1 MNKLIFVA
9 GLALALSFSAQA
21 ADTKPTEKKPAVTKP
36 AEKKP
41 ADKKPADK
49 KPADKKPVEKKPAAK
64 GPEHV
69 HCDIKKDPKCKDVV
83 KKPLTKEEREAKKKA
98 KEAASATK

>member
-36 AEKKP
+36 A
-41 ADKKPADK
+41 DKKPADK
-49 KPADKKPVEKKPAAK
+49 KPADKKPIEKKPAAK

-98 KEAASATK
+98 KEAASAPK

>member
-1 MNKLIFVA
+1 MNKLLFVA

-36 AEKKP
+36 AVTKP
-41 ADKKPADK
+41 A
-49 KPADKKPVEKKPAAK
+49 EKKPAAK

-69 HCDIKKDPKCKDVV
+69 KCDIKKDPKCKDVV

-98 KEAASATK
+98 KEAESAAK

>member
-21 ADTKPTEKKPAVTKP
+21 ADTKPAEKKPAVTKP
-36 AEKKP
+36 APKK
-41 ADKKPADK
+41 AEA
-49 KPADKKPVEKKPAAK
+49 KPAAK

-98 KEAASATK
+98 KEAATATK

>member
-21 ADTKPTEKKPAVTKP
+21 ADTKPTEKKPAVT
-36 AEKKP
+36 
-41 ADKKPADK
+41 KPADK

-98 KEAASATK
+98 KEAASAPK

>member
-9 GLALALSFSAQA
+9 GLALSLSFSAQA
-21 ADTKPTEKKPAVTKP
+21 ADTKPTEKKPAVTKS
-36 AEKKP
+36 A
-41 ADKKPADK
+41 
-49 KPADKKPVEKKPAAK
+49 EKKPAAK

-98 KEAASATK
+98 KEAAPATK

>member
-21 ADTKPTEKKPAVTKP
+21 ADTKPTEKKPAVT
-36 AEKKP
+36 
-41 ADKKPADK
+41 

-98 KEAASATK
+98 KEAASAPK

>member
-9 GLALALSFSAQA
+9 GIALALSFSVQA
-21 ADTKPTEKKPAVTKP
+21 ADTKPVEKKPAVTKP

-41 ADKKPADK
+41 APKKA
-49 KPADKKPVEKKPAAK
+49 ETKPAAK

>member
-36 AEKKP
+36 AE
-41 ADKKPADK
+41 KKPADK

>member
-36 AEKKP
+36 A
-41 ADKKPADK
+41 DKKPADK
-49 KPADKKPVEKKPAAK
+49 KPIEKKPAAK

-98 KEAASATK
+98 KEAASAPK

>member
-21 ADTKPTEKKPAVTKP
+21 ADTKPAEKKPAVTKP
-36 AEKKP
+36 APKKE
-41 ADKKPADK
+41 AA
-49 KPADKKPVEKKPAAK
+49 KKPAAK

-98 KEAASATK
+98 KEAASAAK

>member
-36 AEKKP
+36 A
-41 ADKKPADK
+41 DKKPADK
-49 KPADKKPVEKKPAAK
+49 KPVEKKPVEKKPAAK

>member
-21 ADTKPTEKKPAVTKP
+21 ADTKP
-36 AEKKP
+36 
-41 ADKKPADK
+41 
-49 KPADKKPVEKKPAAK
+49 ADKKPVEKKTAAK

-69 HCDIKKDPKCKDVV
+69 KCDIKKDPKCKDVV

>member
-21 ADTKPTEKKPAVTKP
+21 ADTKPTEKKPAVT
-36 AEKKP
+36 KP